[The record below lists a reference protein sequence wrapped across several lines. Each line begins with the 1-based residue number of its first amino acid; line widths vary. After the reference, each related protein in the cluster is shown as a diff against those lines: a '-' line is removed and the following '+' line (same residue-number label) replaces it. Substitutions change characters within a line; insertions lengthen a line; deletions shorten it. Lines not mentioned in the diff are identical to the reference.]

1 MATPW
6 LVDVLE
12 ELVITALF
20 RLECYVLRD
29 DEFVSADA
37 VQRLVD
43 ELFLMNAKELTSE
56 FEGMGR
62 RPGQRAE
69 DDADPITRAE
79 FDQAKRTDYV
89 QRIRT
94 RASSSRDAVQAE
106 RTRWLN
112 LLATVDAVRVS
123 EGRQDRNARSITNHA
138 VGL

>member
-1 MATPW
+1 MYDPNSSTIKTSLTLILQSLTSPTPW

-56 FEGMGR
+56 FEGKK
-62 RPGQRAE
+62 RAYE
-69 DDADPITRAE
+69 
-79 FDQAKRTDYV
+79 
-89 QRIRT
+89 
-94 RASSSRDAVQAE
+94 S
-106 RTRWLN
+106 
-112 LLATVDAVRVS
+112 
-123 EGRQDRNARSITNHA
+123 
-138 VGL
+138 